1 MVKTTG
7 MRVKLKKTS
16 EVASMMTPSEAQGCE
31 SRCALK
37 PKLPEECVQEVIGVT
52 Q

>member
-1 MVKTTG
+1 MAKATG
-7 MRVKLKKTS
+7 MRVELKKTR
-16 EVASMMTPSEAQGCE
+16 EVTSMMTPIEAQGCE

-37 PKLPEECVQEVIGVT
+37 PKLPKKCVQEVIDVT